1 VKRAGVAF
9 VVLIAVLLVAGV
21 VAFFVVGKAY
31 KIVSPSMSPSLQP
44 GDRVLV
50 IKFEGRLKPDVGDIV
65 AYRTPGGACGTPGV
79 IVVHRIARR
88 TGSGSFVMRGD
99 NADQACDSRTH
110 GPVPRKNLIGQVV
123 AIYWPPT
130 RWALR

>member
-1 VKRAGVAF
+1 MKRPGIAFVMLIAALLAVGVA
-9 VVLIAVLLVAGV
+9 
-21 VAFFVVGKAY
+21 AFFVVGKAY
-31 KIVSPSMSPSLQP
+31 KIVSPSMSPSLRP

-50 IKFEGRLKPDVGDIV
+50 VEFVGRLKPDVGDIV
-65 AYRTPGGACGTPGV
+65 AYRTPGGACGTRGV

-88 TGSGSFVMRGD
+88 TRSGSFVMRGD
-99 NADQACDSRTH
+99 NPDQACDSRAH
-110 GPVPRKNLIGQVV
+110 GPVPRKNLIGRVV